1 MATVLTPPKPATPS
15 GGDFSGG
22 GNGFGSREF
31 GGGGGPEHQSW
42 GVPAGTYRTGMWMAL
57 VAIVMLFAAFTS
69 ALVVRKGGSR
79 DWMPIALPPILY
91 FNTVILLASS
101 VALEISRRALATGT
115 VRRFK
120 VSLNAAAILGVAFIG
135 GQFIAWTQLAAH
147 GVFLATNPSSSFFY
161 LLTGAH
167 AVHLLGGVTA
177 LFYLVWR
184 APQLASGL
192 KKPVA
197 VDVTAIY
204 WHFMDGLWIYLLLL
218 LTVRL

>member
-1 MATVLTPPKPATPS
+1 MATVLTPPKPVTPS
-15 GGDFSGG
+15 GGDFSHGK
-22 GNGFGSREF
+22 GNGFGHRGF
-31 GGGGGPEHQSW
+31 GGGPEYQSW

-57 VAIVMLFAAFTS
+57 AAIVMLFAAFTS

-79 DWMPIALPPILY
+79 DWAPIALPPILY
-91 FNTVILLASS
+91 FNTLILLASS
-101 VALEISRRALATGT
+101 VALEISRRELAAGM

-120 VSLNAAAILGVAFIG
+120 VSLDAAAILGVAFIG

-167 AVHLLGGVTA
+167 AVHLLGGITA

-184 APQLASGL
+184 APDLIAGL